1 MYFYAK
7 NPSKIFGGGFDLDLA
22 EQFLIPTMFTAELHR
37 IVNLTEYRIPNIFVH
52 EEFPN
57 TEYRIVFVHEK
68 FSNTEYRIVFVH
80 ETFPNTEYRIV
91 FVHKKISNTE
101 YQIVFVHEILR
112 IWNTE

>member
-1 MYFYAK
+1 M
-7 NPSKIFGGGFDLDLA
+7 KILD
-22 EQFLIPTMFTAELHR
+22 EQLDEHLYEPELHR

-91 FVHKKISNTE
+91 FVHENFPNTK
-101 YQIVFVHEILR
+101 Y
-112 IWNTE
+112 